1 LILFFKIRELLPP
14 YKKSAEVIP
23 FAPDLHR
30 TKASQPTNNIDF
42 LVEAAGIEPASEN
55 LPLELLR
62 A

>member
-1 LILFFKIRELLPP
+1 MLTRGIDIL
-14 YKKSAEVIP
+14 
-23 FAPDLHR
+23 
-30 TKASQPTNNIDF
+30 TIDI

>member
-1 LILFFKIRELLPP
+1 MLSKRNH
-14 YKKSAEVIP
+14 YV
-23 FAPDLHR
+23 
-30 TKASQPTNNIDF
+30 F

>member
-1 LILFFKIRELLPP
+1 MMDLDLLKSMNIEL
-14 YKKSAEVIP
+14 KKAPLKDPKQLYRNVIYWYY
-23 FAPDLHR
+23 L
-30 TKASQPTNNIDF
+30 SI